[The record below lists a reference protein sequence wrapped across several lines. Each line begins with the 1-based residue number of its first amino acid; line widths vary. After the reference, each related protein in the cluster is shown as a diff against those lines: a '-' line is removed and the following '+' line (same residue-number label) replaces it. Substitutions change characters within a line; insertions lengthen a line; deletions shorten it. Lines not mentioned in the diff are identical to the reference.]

1 MSDSLKDVRGRPR
14 SPVAEKV
21 FRAFLEELRADPFVD
36 DGMRDRLES
45 LLNSGRGLDAEN
57 LGDALFP
64 EDGGGE
70 RD

>member
-1 MSDSLKDVRGRPR
+1 MSDSREDMRGSPR
-14 SPVAEKV
+14 SPVAEEV
-21 FRAFLEELRADPFVD
+21 FRAFLEELRADSLVD
-36 DGMRDRLES
+36 DGIRGRLES
-45 LLNSGRGLDAEN
+45 LLNSGRRLDAKN